1 MFLPAALVGLARRR
15 VAAASLALII
25 AAGALALQPDRAMAG
40 TLVVGLFTLF
50 LSRPQRSVMLALLAA
65 IAGAAAAFLQAD
77 TLPPVAYVEG
87 VVQSAFALHPL
98 VGVLV
103 ATGLVVMLLPAIT
116 RRITPHAPRD
126 AAMVFG
132 TTWLTVIAFAI
143 VGHYPTPLVGYGSSA
158 IVGYCLSAM
167 ALDWPL
173 GRQAGVPSSH

>member
-1 MFLPAALVGLARRR
+1 LAALGLAIGGIG
-15 VAAASLALII
+15 L
-25 AAGALALQPDRAMAG
+25 GLQPDRAMAG

-50 LSRPQRSVMLALLAA
+50 LARPERAVMLALLAA

-98 VGVLV
+98 AGVLV

-143 VGHYPTPLVGYGSSA
+143 IGHYPTPLVGYGSSA